1 MGVDHPD
8 QWIGVGGSAPETGN
22 RCRAGLRFNIMKLPK
37 VPLLLAVLLVFG
49 LALSSCDGQTV
60 GLSTTSSL
68 LNVGT
73 APPPSVGSTTTT
85 TESIVTTSPTLVGD
99 TVEGYDIV
107 ARESTA
113 DGEILY
119 IVIPQGAY
127 TDVDLENFVGDLIE
141 SGTASWGAE
150 IFDDVLAVD
159 VFRKAST
166 DRTEEEAELLA
177 QHHFVSLV
185 SGNTIRY
192 QGPFEESGEFAIGS

>member
-1 MGVDHPD
+1 
-8 QWIGVGGSAPETGN
+8 
-22 RCRAGLRFNIMKLPK
+22 MKLPR
-37 VPLLLAVLLVFG
+37 VARLLAVLLALG

-60 GLSTTSSL
+60 DLSTTSSL
-68 LNVGT
+68 LSVGT
-73 APPPSVGSTTTT
+73 PAPPSVESTTTS
-85 TESIVTTSPTLVGD
+85 TEATRPVSPTLVGD
-99 TVEGYDIV
+99 AVDGFDIV
-107 ARESTA
+107 ARESTD

-141 SGTASWGAE
+141 SGTANWGAE

-159 VFRKAST
+159 AFRKASAE
-166 DRTEEEAELLA
+166 RTEEEAELLE

-185 SGNTIRY
+185 KGNTIRY